1 VRAGTREETGRAI
14 WIKTPIEITIE
25 KIEGTGAA
33 TRMAQS
39 KQRRLEQKKAAIL
52 ATAEAVLIKKGKNA
66 TMGDIAQA
74 LDMDKS
80 SLYYYFKGI
89 PDILNAILDQEYYDF
104 SVEIH
109 DIRKEN
115 KTHVD
120 VLKEL
125 VRIILE
131 FYYDNLE
138 ILLIILTR
146 IFPLFIDPEMDSYR
160 LANEM
165 MLQEI
170 ERGLQA
176 GEFSRDCSP
185 LMILQTLRGAIFGVC
200 AVWRQE
206 KPSRRDIPV
215 LVEQLFRA
223 YTSSGG

>member
-1 VRAGTREETGRAI
+1 
-14 WIKTPIEITIE
+14 
-25 KIEGTGAA
+25 
-33 TRMAQS
+33 MAQS
-39 KQRRLEQKKAAIL
+39 KQKRLEQKKAAIL

-109 DIRKEN
+109 EIRKEN
-115 KTHVD
+115 KAHVD

-146 IFPLFIDPEMDSYR
+146 IFPLFIDPEAREESTAINNYMDSYR

-165 MLQEI
+165 MLHEI
-170 ERGLQA
+170 KQGLLA
-176 GEFSRDCSP
+176 GEFGCDCTP

-206 KPSRRDIPV
+206 KPTRGDIPQ

-223 YTSSGG
+223 YTARGG